1 MTIGQYLQPSQK
13 QLPVKRFVT
22 PEEFEDY
29 REEGMKRGFSFV
41 ESGTFARNSYHAWKH
56 TEEAEK
62 AEVTEAED
70 HDLYA
75 NEFFKDER
83 KHKLVCSSVVKH
95 NLI

>member
-1 MTIGQYLQPSQK
+1 MNLVIGLSITRAGVNK
-13 QLPVKRFVT
+13 NLRKL
-22 PEEFEDY
+22 
-29 REEGMKRGFSFV
+29 
-41 ESGTFARNSYHAWKH
+41 
-56 TEEAEK
+56 EK

-95 NLI
+95 NLIYYLD

>member
-1 MTIGQYLQPSQK
+1 MPSLEGPINLVIGLSTRAGVNK
-13 QLPVKRFVT
+13 NLRKL
-22 PEEFEDY
+22 
-29 REEGMKRGFSFV
+29 
-41 ESGTFARNSYHAWKH
+41 
-56 TEEAEK
+56 EK